1 MRTERMCSTVDD
13 VMVGLDDC
21 GRSVFGV
28 MESFGQSCFSWV
40 SLLLA
45 DEISFYENL
54 EAIFCLQPP
63 MIFLAFGNIE
73 NVSRVCLQIVEDCVF
88 LLVLLLP

>member
-1 MRTERMCSTVDD
+1 MPFSTVDD

-28 MESFGQSCFSWV
+28 MESFDQSCLGWI

-54 EAIFCLQPP
+54 EVVF
-63 MIFLAFGNIE
+63 AFG
-73 NVSRVCLQIVEDCVF
+73 
-88 LLVLLLP
+88 